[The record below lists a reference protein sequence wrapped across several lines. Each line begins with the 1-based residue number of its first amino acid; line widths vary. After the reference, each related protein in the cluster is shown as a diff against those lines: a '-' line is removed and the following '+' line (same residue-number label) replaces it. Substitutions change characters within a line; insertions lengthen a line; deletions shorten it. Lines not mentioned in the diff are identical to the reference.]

1 MCVCVCT
8 YECISQRIL
17 LGCNTKVFISW
28 SCVYIYL
35 CTSYNTPI
43 SCDAGNFVN
52 SVLYRMYVFYENK

>member
-28 SCVYIYL
+28 SCVCIYICAHL
-35 CTSYNTPI
+35 ITLQSPVMLEI
-43 SCDAGNFVN
+43 
-52 SVLYRMYVFYENK
+52 L